1 MTNPQ
6 NQPKS
11 NGLGGAVVEF
21 PQPHGTKPA
30 NQWGEPE
37 PLTKQITPSGYP
49 MDALPGVIG
58 GAVREVVQIVKCPA
72 ALAANSAL
80 SVLATAAQGVANV
93 QAHRGLK
100 PSPLSLYTL
109 VIGESGERKTSS
121 DNFFARV
128 LNDWCAAKVDEMQPE
143 LKAHKA
149 ELVNWNAQK
158 RGLEKAIENATAKG
172 DAVSLQKGDEA
183 REKLIWLEQ
192 NEPAKVYTPDM
203 VMEDTTP
210 ESIAYDLAHKWASI
224 GILTSEA
231 GTVFGG
237 HGMKADNIAKNLAT
251 LNKAWESGTMK
262 ISRRSTDSFTVTGAR
277 VSMGLAVQP
286 AIIRQYHEQ
295 NGESARGSGFFAR
308 FLLAHPESTIGT
320 RFITVEE
327 AREGVASAPQLN
339 LFHAKLHNLLEQQYA
354 NGKGGKF
361 ENLPALQLS
370 ADALTHWVKYHN
382 DLEAEM
388 QAGGDMEEAR
398 DIASKSADNAARLAG
413 LFHLFGG
420 GDVMDC
426 ISGETMHAACKLAS
440 WYLYEARR
448 FFGEVALPTEELEVI
463 KLDEWIITQCKDA
476 EDSSISKNQILQR
489 VTPTSLRKVDKLN
502 KTLDTLAR
510 ANHIRLAKE
519 GKTTIVEVNPALL
532 VG

>member
-1 MTNPQ
+1 MTT
-6 NQPKS
+6 NQKS
-11 NGLGGAVVEF
+11 AGLGGAVVEF

-30 NQWGEPE
+30 NQWGEPS
-37 PLTKQITPSGYP
+37 PLTKQIAPSGYP
-49 MDALPGVIG
+49 MDALPSVIG

-149 ELVNWNAQK
+149 ELVSWNAQK
-158 RGLEKAIENATAKG
+158 RGLEKAIENAATKG
-172 DAVSLQKGDEA
+172 DTVSLQKGDEA

-203 VMEDTTP
+203 VMGDTTP
-210 ESIAYDLAHKWASI
+210 ESIAFDLAHKWASI

-320 RFITVEE
+320 RFITVDE

-339 LFHAKLHNLLEQQYA
+339 LFHAKLHSLLEQQYT

-361 ENLPALQLS
+361 ENLPVLQLS
-370 ADALTHWVKYHN
+370 DDALTHWVKYHN

-413 LFHLFGG
+413 LFHLFSG
-420 GDVMDC
+420 GDVHDA
-426 ISGETMHAACKLAS
+426 ISGEIMRAACKLAS

-463 KLDEWIITQCKDA
+463 KLDEWIITQCKAAGDG
-476 EDSSISKNQILQR
+476 SISKSQILQR
-489 VTPTSLRKVDKLN
+489 VTPTSLRKVEKLN

-510 ANHIRLAKE
+510 ANHIRLVKE

>member
-1 MTNPQ
+1 M
-6 NQPKS
+6 
-11 NGLGGAVVEF
+11 
-21 PQPHGTKPA
+21 
-30 NQWGEPE
+30 
-37 PLTKQITPSGYP
+37 
-49 MDALPGVIG
+49 
-58 GAVREVVQIVKCPA
+58 
-72 ALAANSAL
+72 
-80 SVLATAAQGVANV
+80 
-93 QAHRGLK
+93 
-100 PSPLSLYTL
+100 
-109 VIGESGERKTSS
+109 
-121 DNFFARV
+121 
-128 LNDWCAAKVDEMQPE
+128 
-143 LKAHKA
+143 
-149 ELVNWNAQK
+149 
-158 RGLEKAIENATAKG
+158 
-172 DAVSLQKGDEA
+172 SLQKGEEA
-183 REKLIWLEQ
+183 RKHLIHLEQ
-192 NEPAKVYTPDM
+192 NEPAKVYKPDM

-361 ENLPALQLS
+361 ENLLALQLS
-370 ADALTHWVKYHN
+370 ADALTHWVKYYN

-420 GDVMDC
+420 GDVLDH

-448 FFGEVALPTEELEVI
+448 FFSEVALPTEELEVI
-463 KLDEWIITQCKDA
+463 KLDEWIITQCKA
-476 EDSSISKNQILQR
+476 AGDSSISKSQILQR
-489 VTPTSLRKVDKLN
+489 VTPTSLRKADKLN

>member
-1 MTNPQ
+1 MTT
-6 NQPKS
+6 NQKS
-11 NGLGGAVVEF
+11 AGLGGAVVEF
-21 PQPHGTKPA
+21 PQLHGTKPA

-128 LNDWCAAKVDEMQPE
+128 LNDWCAAKMKEIEPE
-143 LKAHKA
+143 LKAYKA
-149 ELVNWNAQK
+149 ELKSWNAQMA
-158 RGLEKAIENATAKG
+158 GLEKAIMEASKKGNHEQVENTRKQL
-172 DAVSLQKGDEA
+172 VY
-183 REKLIWLEQ
+183 LEQ
-192 NEPAKVYTPDM
+192 NEPAKVYAPDM

-210 ESIAYDLAHKWASI
+210 ESIAYDLAHKWVSI

-420 GDVMDC
+420 GDALDH
-426 ISGETMHAACKLAS
+426 ISGEIMRAACQLAS